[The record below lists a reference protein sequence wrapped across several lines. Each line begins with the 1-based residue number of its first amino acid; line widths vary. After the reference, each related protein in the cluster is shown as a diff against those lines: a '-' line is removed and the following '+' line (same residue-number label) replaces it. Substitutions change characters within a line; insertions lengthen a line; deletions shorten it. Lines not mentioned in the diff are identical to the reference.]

1 MFDKKL
7 KLECCQ
13 MTTVE
18 GSWQCPT
25 ETEPVSEEEIQATC
39 KRWRSVVWRA
49 VRSVRDRMSSLMS
62 VSGQSQW
69 QVHVSAAVF
78 SPCIC
83 ELIPAVFDLCSGVN
97 DCYLWVWVH
106 AIAL

>member
-1 MFDKKL
+1 
-7 KLECCQ
+7 

-39 KRWRSVVWRA
+39 KRWRSVVCLISQRQNVITDECVWSE
-49 VRSVRDRMSSLMS
+49 SVTSPRLSCR
-62 VSGQSQW
+62 
-69 QVHVSAAVF
+69 F